1 MKVLPIEI
9 IEIPLTQEGELVEME
24 EELEYEESDRRTELI
39 SAAYNSIAATEF
51 FDTGMESKVN
61 MARIK
66 RIKRMSLRLI
76 DYYISEIY
84 GEHFEDEE
92 DN

>member
-1 MKVLPIEI
+1 MNVPNIEI

-24 EELEYEESDRRTELI
+24 EEIYEEPDRRTELI
-39 SAAYNSIAATEF
+39 AACFNSIGATEY

-61 MARIK
+61 LARIK

-92 DN
+92 D

>member
-1 MKVLPIEI
+1 MKVPPIEI

-24 EELEYEESDRRTELI
+24 EELDYEEPDRRTELI
-39 SAAYNSIAATEF
+39 AACFNSIGATEY

-61 MARIK
+61 LARIK

-92 DN
+92 D

>member
-1 MKVLPIEI
+1 MNMPPIEI
-9 IEIPLTQEGELVEME
+9 IEIPLTQEGEPVEME
-24 EELEYEESDRRTELI
+24 EEVEYEEPDRRTELI

-51 FDTGMESKVN
+51 FDIGMESKVN

-76 DYYISEIY
+76 D
-84 GEHFEDEE
+84 
-92 DN
+92 

>member
-1 MKVLPIEI
+1 MNIPPIEI

-24 EELEYEESDRRTELI
+24 EEVEYEEPDRRTELI

-51 FDTGMESKVN
+51 FDLGMESKVN

-84 GEHFEDEE
+84 GEHFEQDEE
-92 DN
+92 D

>member
-1 MKVLPIEI
+1 MNVPPIEI

-24 EELEYEESDRRTELI
+24 EELEYEEPDRRTELI

-51 FDTGMESKVN
+51 FDLGMESKVN

-76 DYYISEIY
+76 DYYITEIY
-84 GEHFEDEE
+84 GEHFEADEE
-92 DN
+92 D

>member
-1 MKVLPIEI
+1 MKVPPIEI

-24 EELEYEESDRRTELI
+24 EELDYEEPDRRTELI
-39 SAAYNSIAATEF
+39 AACFNSIAATEY
-51 FDTGMESKVN
+51 FDYGMESKSN

-76 DYYISEIY
+76 DYYITEIY
-84 GEHFEDEE
+84 GEHFDDEE
-92 DN
+92 D